1 MQKSLFFAKSLRKT
15 KLIQSGFLSF
25 LSFKLSKK
33 LHSSAFKIPII
44 RNMGWN
50 NIFDNEPWMSQIL
63 EKMLFKK
70 KGSFIDVGAN
80 IGQTLLK
87 VKSVFPDVKYYG
99 FEANPVCLFYLN
111 ELINANNLKATF
123 IIPIGLSDNSG
134 LASLN
139 FFSKNSDDATASV
152 VEQIRPDAMIE
163 KKEFVYLTRLDDL
176 IQNFEENIAIIKID
190 VEGAELDVI
199 KGATAIIR
207 KHRPVI
213 LIEILPS
220 YSISNTWRVARQMEL
235 EKLLKVLEYKIILIA
250 KDKNNNL
257 LSFKHIDEIGITSN
271 ILERDYIL
279 IPNDEL
285 SLIKVL

>member
-15 KLIQSGFLSF
+15 KLIQNGFLGF
-25 LSFKLSKK
+25 LSFKLTKK
-33 LHSSAFKIPII
+33 LQNSRFKIPVI

-63 EKMLFKK
+63 EKVLFEN
-70 KGSFIDVGAN
+70 KGLFIDVGAN

-87 VKSVFPDVKYYG
+87 VKSSFPDMAYYG
-99 FEANPVCLFYLN
+99 FEANPVCLFYLK
-111 ELINANNLKATF
+111 ELINANNFKATF
-123 IIPIGLSDNSG
+123 IIPVGLSDNSG

-139 FFSKNSDDATASV
+139 FYSKNSDDATASV
-152 VEQIRPDAMIE
+152 LEQIRPGAIIE

-176 IQNFEENIAIIKID
+176 IQNFQENIAIIKID

-199 KGATAIIR
+199 NGATATI
-207 KHRPVI
+207 KKYRPVI

-220 YSISNTWRVARQMEL
+220 YSISNTWRVGRQKEL
-235 EKLLKVLEYKIILIA
+235 EKLLKALEYKIILIA
-250 KDKNNNL
+250 KDKNNTL
-257 LSFKHIDEIGITSN
+257 LSLKYIDEIGINSN

-279 IPNDEL
+279 IPNERY
-285 SLIKVL
+285 IQI